1 MAPPLQERDM
11 RLYATWD
18 DLREAMPSDLPFGI
32 REAIL
37 GNVVVG
43 NFTDNFAVRL
53 AQTIGKGLREGRQ
66 LELFNKD

>member
-1 MAPPLQERDM
+1 M
-11 RLYATWD
+11 RLYNTWD

-43 NFTDNFAVRL
+43 NFTDHFAVRL
-53 AQTIGKGLREGRQ
+53 AQTIGKGLREGQQ

>member
-1 MAPPLQERDM
+1 
-11 RLYATWD
+11 
-18 DLREAMPSDLPFGI
+18 MPSDLPFGI

-43 NFTDNFAVRL
+43 NFTDHFAVRL

>member
-1 MAPPLQERDM
+1 MAPPPRESDM
-11 RLYATWD
+11 RLYTTWD

-32 REAIL
+32 HEAIL

-43 NFTDNFAVRL
+43 NFTDHFAVRL

>member
-1 MAPPLQERDM
+1 M
-11 RLYATWD
+11 RYTTWD

-32 REAIL
+32 REVIL

-43 NFTDNFAVRL
+43 NFTDHFAIRL
-53 AQTIGKGLREGRQ
+53 AQTIGKGLREGQQ